1 MAVEM
6 AHHLSPV
13 CVSVSIAE
21 GEMGPHQLFY
31 VTLSTGPR
39 TGNLSVLDANQ
50 LSCSVMSDSL

>member
-1 MAVEM
+1 M